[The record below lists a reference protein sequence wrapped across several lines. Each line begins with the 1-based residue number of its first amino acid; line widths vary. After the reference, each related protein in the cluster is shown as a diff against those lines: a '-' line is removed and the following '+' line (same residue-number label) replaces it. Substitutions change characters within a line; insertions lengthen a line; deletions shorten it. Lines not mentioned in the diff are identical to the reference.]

1 MVHVFNPDTQEANAG
16 RSLGVWNQHGPQ
28 YSQSL
33 EKQNKNPPS
42 NNLWWMVFPYRFLKS
57 TQLLRDQNIDIL
69 FHIDSLDLFF
79 KFLGRSIKLK
89 KKKTWLPSF
98 NGSGNIV

>member
-1 MVHVFNPDTQEANAG
+1 
-16 RSLGVWNQHGPQ
+16 
-28 YSQSL
+28 
-33 EKQNKNPPS
+33 
-42 NNLWWMVFPYRFLKS
+42 MVFPYRFLKS

-89 KKKTWLPSF
+89 KKKKLDCRLLMAVAT
-98 NGSGNIV
+98 